1 MLNENKEVIA
11 VELDPRKQKILKA
24 IIEEYTHTGEPVG
37 SKRITSLLDITISPA
52 TVRNDMAVLF
62 DMGMLEQPHTSA
74 GRVPSHLGYRY
85 YLDYLLEPPELTAL
99 EQARIQA
106 MFNVANPDPE
116 RLLEDAAQALANAT
130 HCASIF
136 STSTPQNV
144 CVRKIE
150 LIPATE
156 KTVIIMVIATNGV
169 IKSKVCRMPFEVSSS
184 MCQFFTNFAN
194 ERLAG
199 RSLND
204 IASHFA
210 SSVSF
215 GAEDYSAAFN
225 SLLSAIYELC
235 REISSGQ
242 FYSKGHTNLLAYEE
256 LKEAAG
262 DLLIYLDNEKELRHL
277 IPSEGEDVQVIVGK
291 ENNRMELSESSV
303 VITKYRIGR
312 ERCGSMAVIGPVRMD
327 YARLIPRMQC
337 FAKLLSELLSESMSN
352 QVDL

>member
-1 MLNENKEVIA
+1 M
-11 VELDPRKQKILKA
+11 ELDSRKQKILKA
-24 IIEEYTHTGEPVG
+24 IIEEYTATGEPVG
-37 SKRITSLLDITISPA
+37 SKRITALLDITVSPA
-52 TVRNDMAVLF
+52 TVRNDMAQLF

-85 YLDYLLEPPELTAL
+85 YLDHILEPPELTPL

-106 MFNVANPDPE
+106 MFNVANPDPD
-116 RLLEDAAQALANAT
+116 RLLEDAAQALANFT
-130 HCASIF
+130 HCASVF

-144 CVRKIE
+144 RVRRIE
-150 LIPATE
+150 LIPAAE
-156 KTVIIMVIATNGV
+156 KTVIIMVIASNGV
-169 IKSKVCRMPFEVSSS
+169 IKNKVCRMPFEVNSA
-184 MCQFFTNFAN
+184 MCEFFTNFAN

-225 SLLSAIYELC
+225 ALLSAIYELC
-235 REISSGQ
+235 REINNGQ
-242 FYSKGHTNLLAYEE
+242 FYTKGHTNLLHYDE

-262 DLLIYLDNEKELRHL
+262 DLLIFLDNHKEVKNLL
-277 IPSEGEDVQVIVGK
+277 PKQGADVQVIVGK
-291 ENNRMELSESSV
+291 ENNRQELSESSV

-312 ERCGSMAVIGPVRMD
+312 ERCGTIGVIGPVRMD

-337 FAKLLSELLSESMSN
+337 FANLLSELLSESMEN
-352 QVDL
+352 RLD

>member
-1 MLNENKEVIA
+1 M
-11 VELDPRKQKILKA
+11 ELDSRKQKILKA
-24 IIEEYTHTGEPVG
+24 IIEEYTATGEPVG
-37 SKRITSLLDITISPA
+37 SKRITTLLDITVSPA
-52 TVRNDMAVLF
+52 TVRNDMAQLF

-85 YLDYLLEPPELTAL
+85 YLDHILEPPELTTL

-106 MFNVANPDPE
+106 MFNVANPDPD
-116 RLLEDAAQALANAT
+116 RLLEDAAQALANFT

-144 CVRKIE
+144 RVRRIE
-150 LIPATE
+150 LIPAAE
-156 KTVIIMVIATNGV
+156 KTVIIMVIASNGV
-169 IKSKVCRMPFEVSSS
+169 IKNKVCRMPFEVNAS

-210 SSVSF
+210 NSVSF

-225 SLLSAIYELC
+225 TLLSAIYELC
-235 REISSGQ
+235 REISNGQ
-242 FYSKGHTNLLAYEE
+242 FYTKGHTNLLHYDE

-262 DLLIYLDNEKELRHL
+262 DLLIFLDNHKEVQNLL
-277 IPSEGEDVQVIVGK
+277 PKQGADVQVIVGK
-291 ENNRMELSESSV
+291 ENNRQELSESSV

-312 ERCGSMAVIGPVRMD
+312 ERCGTIGVIGPVRMD

-337 FAKLLSELLSESMSN
+337 FANLLSELLSESMEN
-352 QVDL
+352 RLD